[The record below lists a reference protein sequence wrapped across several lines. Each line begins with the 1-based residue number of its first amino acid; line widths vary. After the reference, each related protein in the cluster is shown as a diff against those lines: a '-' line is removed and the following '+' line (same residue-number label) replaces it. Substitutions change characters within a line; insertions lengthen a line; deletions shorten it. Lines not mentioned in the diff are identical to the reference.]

1 MYLNLNISVAVV
13 FLISANL
20 TGHVEAQTLQ
30 ATNIIP
36 EKLPELLTPVP
47 GYTSGSIQGIVTDSK
62 TGDPLPGVNLILSD
76 TYLGA
81 VTNQA
86 GRFEITQVQPGRHKV
101 VATMMGYEPAQI
113 SGIVSDGDSYIE
125 IKFVLEQNVI
135 SLDEIV
141 VSPGHFSM
149 LEKIP
154 SSRHSL
160 SAEEIHSFPQ
170 LGEDIY
176 RAISRLPGISSNDIA
191 AGFYIR
197 GGQQNE
203 TLVLIDGMEIFNP
216 FHLKI
221 QDGFLSFIDV
231 EAIRGIEMMTG
242 AFPADYGNRLS
253 GVFSLKTITT
263 QPHRKRTSLAI
274 SFLNTRFISENSFA
288 QGRGQWTLVA
298 RRGYI
303 DLLLQGIDQDVDA
316 PVYYDILGKLH
327 YSLNPRHSLSA
338 HILMAFDRWDGVIDP
353 LEFKTR
359 NDNSYTWLTLL
370 SQWNSD
376 LKSRTLVSSGGYGD
390 KLFMN
395 ATNTDDKDER
405 DSVLNVM
412 DQRVLHFFGLKQDW
426 TLNVSDNHILRW
438 GYDAKNYSS
447 HINYYH
453 RDWVIKGLLDT
464 YFTSGYNIESR
475 YSLRDGIEFSG
486 YLADRFRLGNPVAV
500 EIGLRYDQSNWTND
514 SNWSP
519 RINLVYNLA
528 GNSSIRL
535 GWGYYYQTQSLTQGL
550 GLYGDS
556 EFYPAERSEHR
567 VIGFE
572 HELSGGNLLRVEA
585 YQKVLTGLRPHYI
598 TWGESTLRPIPMV
611 DEDRVRLEPE
621 GGEAL
626 GLEFYLSRENGHAF
640 NYWFSYTLSKT
651 RERIEGHWIPRFNDQ
666 LHTVYCDLSWTPN
679 VKWRFNLAW
688 QYHTGWPYTLPEVI
702 DLHLSGNGSWDWRL
716 GPGPLYTE
724 RFPAYNRADLR
735 INRSFQTKHGR
746 LTGFIEIRNVLNT
759 YNPRKYL
766 YNGVIVSEPDGSDE
780 PEISIQRY
788 ETNNWL
794 GLLPSFG
801 IKWDLL

>member
-1 MYLNLNISVAVV
+1 MHFKLKFSVAVL
-13 FLISANL
+13 FLISTNL
-20 TGHVEAQTLQ
+20 TGQADAQSLEATDLTEE
-30 ATNIIP
+30 AP
-36 EKLPELLTPVP
+36 SEFLTPVT
-47 GYTSGSIQGIVTDSK
+47 GALSGSIQGIVIDLE
-62 TGDPLPGVNLILSD
+62 TGDPLPGVNITLAD

-81 VTNQA
+81 VTNQT
-86 GRFEITQVQPGRHKV
+86 GRFEITQVQPGSHTV
-101 VATMMGYEPAQI
+101 QATMMGYEPAQI
-113 SGIVSDGDSYIE
+113 SGIVSDGESFVHIKIE
-125 IKFVLEQNVI
+125 LEQKVI
-135 SLDEIV
+135 ALSEIV

-149 LEKIP
+149 LEKTP
-154 SSRHSL
+154 SIRHSL

-176 RAISRLPGISSNDIA
+176 RAITRLPGVSSNDIA

-203 TLVLIDGMEIFNP
+203 TLVLLDGMEIFNP

-242 AFPADYGNRLS
+242 AFPAEYGNRLS

-263 QPHRKRTSLAI
+263 QPHRKRTSLAVT
-274 SFLNTRFISENSFA
+274 FLNTRFISENSFA
-288 QGRGQWTLVA
+288 QGRGQWILIA

-303 DLLLQGIDQDVDA
+303 DLLLQGIGQDVDA
-316 PVYYDILGKLH
+316 PVYYDFLGKLH
-327 YSLNPRHSLSA
+327 YSINPRHSLSA

-353 LEFKTR
+353 HEFKTR

-370 SQWNSD
+370 SKWNSD
-376 LKSRTLVSSGGYGD
+376 LKSRILVSSGGYEDILSMNRTDTDGWD
-390 KLFMN
+390 APLF
-395 ATNTDDKDER
+395 
-405 DSVLNVM
+405 VM
-412 DQRVLHFFGLKQDW
+412 DQRYLHFLGLKQDW
-426 TLNVSDNHILRW
+426 TLNVSDNHLLRW
-438 GYDAKNYSS
+438 GFDVKNYSS

-453 RDWVIKGLLDT
+453 RDRVIKGQLDT
-464 YFTSGYNIESR
+464 FFTSGYNLESR
-475 YSLRDGIEFSG
+475 YSLRDGIEYSG
-486 YLADRFRLGNPVAV
+486 YLAHRFRPWDPIAV
-500 EIGLRYDQSNWTND
+500 EIGLRYDESTWID
-514 SNWSP
+514 DRNWSP
-519 RINLVYNLA
+519 RLNLAYNLSN
-528 GNSSIRL
+528 NSLIRL

-550 GLYGDS
+550 GLYGDA

-572 HELSGGNLLRVEA
+572 HVLPGGNLLRVEG
-585 YQKVLTGLRPHYI
+585 YQKVMTDLRPHYI
-598 TWGESTLRPIPMV
+598 TWGESTLRPVPMV
-611 DEDRVRLEPE
+611 DTDRVRLEPE
-621 GGEAL
+621 GGEAF

-666 LHTVYCDLSWTPN
+666 LHTLYCDLAWTPN
-679 VKWRFNLAW
+679 IKWRFNLAW
-688 QYHTGWPYTLPEVI
+688 QYHTGWPYTLPEVV
-702 DLHLSGNGSWDWRL
+702 DLHKTGNGSWDWRF
-716 GPGPLYTE
+716 GPGSLYTE

-746 LTGFIEIRNVLNT
+746 LTGFVEIRNVLNT
-759 YNPRKYL
+759 FNPRKYL
-766 YNGVIVSEPDGSDE
+766 YTGVIVSEPGSLDE

-788 ETNNWL
+788 QIDSWL